1 MITRFYI
8 NTRSATSHLVID
20 RETDQTVGTHRSRV
34 EAQKQRDQLSAAWNP
49 ETRTT
54 TITKEAK

>member
-8 NTRSATSHLVID
+8 NTKTPTTHLVID
-20 RETDQTVGTHRSRV
+20 RETDQTVGTHRSHV

-54 TITKEAK
+54 TIRKKN